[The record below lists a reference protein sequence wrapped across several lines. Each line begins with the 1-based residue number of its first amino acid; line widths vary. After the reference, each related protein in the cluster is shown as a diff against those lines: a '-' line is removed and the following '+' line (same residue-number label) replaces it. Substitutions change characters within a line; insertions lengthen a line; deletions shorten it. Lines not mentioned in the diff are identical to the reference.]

1 MVLLAFGCEARVGKD
16 TAVEYLIT
24 KNGGLKTSFASP
36 LYDIQEY
43 THKRLG
49 LVPQK
54 DRRFLQIIGDWGR
67 QKNSHLFIN
76 VLLREI
82 DHTKGNIYVSDVR
95 YPNEFFSLK
104 NRGFTM
110 VRLTRKNRF
119 VSADQKIAAHSSE
132 NSLQDYPWDVILS
145 NDKELPNLYTKLDR
159 VYTSIAMLGD
169 LQDTKLAAGLG

>member
-24 KNGGLKTSFASP
+24 KNGGIKIFFASP
-36 LYDIQEY
+36 LYDIQNY

-49 LVPQK
+49 LEPQK
-54 DRRFLQIIGDWGR
+54 DRKFLQIIGDWGR
-67 QKNSHLFIN
+67 EKTPHLFIN

-82 DHTKGNIYVSDVR
+82 DSDCVTANGVSSEKRNIYVSDVR

-119 VSADQKIAAHSSE
+119 VSADQNITTHSSE
-132 NSLQDYPWDVILS
+132 NSLQDYPWDIILS
-145 NDKELPNLYTKLDR
+145 NNGRLSDLYTKLDR
-159 VYTSIAMLGD
+159 VYNARRVTD
-169 LQDTKLAAGLG
+169 PD

>member
-24 KNGGLKTSFASP
+24 KNGGLKKSFASP
-36 LYDIQEY
+36 LYDIQDY

-49 LVPQK
+49 LEPQK
-54 DRRFLQIIGDWGR
+54 DRKFLQMIGDWGR
-67 QKNSHLFIN
+67 EKTPHLFIN

-82 DHTKGNIYVSDVR
+82 DNLNTMHHAGHIYVSDVR

-119 VSADQKIAAHSSE
+119 VSADKKIATHSSE
-132 NSLQDYPWDVILS
+132 NSLQDYPWDIILS
-145 NDKELPNLYTKLDR
+145 NHGGLPDLYTKLDR
-159 VYTSIAMLGD
+159 VYT
-169 LQDTKLAAGLG
+169 KLAADSG